1 MKDLTKEDLKKIIDV
16 GNVIEIY
23 DDIMNYT
30 FTFYYIYS
38 GDSCEAVFLNNRFY
52 GYFDLDEYIDKIKTR
67 KDEKKYLTKLIKEE
81 MKGYLIQRIDTFKEI
96 LSKHKEI
103 TGQQCGQVDNQV
115 YGQV

>member
-1 MKDLTKEDLKKIIDV
+1 MKDLTKEDLKKIIDS

-38 GDSCEAVFLNNRFY
+38 GDSREAVFLNNKFY

-81 MKGYLIQRIDTFKEI
+81 MEDNFYSLIEELEFMNSNI
-96 LSKHKEI
+96 LKDIRGEK
-103 TGQQCGQVDNQV
+103 
-115 YGQV
+115 